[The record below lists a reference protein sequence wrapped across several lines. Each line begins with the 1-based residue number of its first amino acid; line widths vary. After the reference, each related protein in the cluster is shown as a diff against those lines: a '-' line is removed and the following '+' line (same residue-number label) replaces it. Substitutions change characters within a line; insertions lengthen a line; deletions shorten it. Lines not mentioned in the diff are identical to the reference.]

1 MSDISQIWSA
11 DLSRRSLLQGVASV
25 AGAATIVSVTAS
37 RAKAAKVAKQTVAYQ
52 DTPKDKQ
59 QCDGCA
65 LFESP
70 NACKQVDGDIS
81 PKGWCKIYA
90 PKPKS
95 P

>member
-11 DLSRRSLLQGVASV
+11 NLSRRSLLQGAASA
-25 AGAATIVSVTAS
+25 AGAATIASVTAS

-52 DTPKDKQ
+52 DTPKGNL
-59 QCDGCA
+59 QCDGCV

>member
-11 DLSRRSLLQGVASV
+11 NLSRRSLLQGAASA

-52 DTPKDKQ
+52 DTPKGNL

-81 PKGWCKIYA
+81 PKGWCKIYV